1 MTLFTKSMIPNSS
14 KKEKPRR
21 GSSVPGDPRPPKL
34 PKEKSARI
42 LATLPAT
49 QKIPKRFRG
58 LGRNKLGSSLDE

>member
-1 MTLFTKSMIPNSS
+1 MIPNSS

-34 PKEKSARI
+34 PKEKSACT